1 MAYVL
6 QNMANVRNRLTQ
18 SPSATE
24 DLRDKGHT
32 NIPASGPRAPTW
44 VQTQTHSTPTVT
56 KTHKEHPIRRHNP
69 LRHIYPE
76 AHEGARN

>member
-1 MAYVL
+1 MRVLFQASLQSQRGAEMAYVL

-44 VQTQTHSTPTVT
+44 VQRRLTV
-56 KTHKEHPIRRHNP
+56 PQQ
-69 LRHIYPE
+69 
-76 AHEGARN
+76 